1 MMGQVNL
8 GAEMSAVGDGFDVD
22 LFVIGG
28 GSGGVRAAR
37 IAAGHGAKVMLAEEF
52 RMGGTCVIRGCVPK
66 KLYVLASRFAGEF
79 EEARGFGWTP
89 GKARFDWHRLV
100 GAKEAEITR
109 LEGLYARGQASAGVE
124 VVKSRAVLEGPNAVR
139 LLSDNRLIRAR
150 NILIA
155 TGGRPNI
162 DPELPGYQHVVT
174 SNEVFDLEEFPKS
187 IVIAGGG
194 YIALEFAGIFRLLG
208 AEVTVIYRGAQVL
221 RGFDQDLRD
230 GLVAAYE
237 KAGIRFVLND
247 VFERIERDDQ
257 GLVGMT
263 KAGLRLG
270 ADQILFAIGRSAN
283 VEGLGLEKAGVG
295 LAKDGAIAVD
305 AGSATNVPGIF
316 AVGDVT
322 NRVNL
327 TPVAIREG
335 HALADTLFG
344 GKAGIRPWQVDY
356 AHIPT
361 AVFTTPELGTVGLT
375 EAAAREAFAA
385 VDIYKTSFRGIKAT
399 LSGSEARVMMK
410 IVVDGQSDRV
420 LGVHILGEGA
430 GEMIQLLGIPLRM
443 GATKADFDAT
453 MAVHPTA
460 AEELVTMRTRS
471 ARYTRE

>member
-1 MMGQVNL
+1 MMASDNQ
-8 GAEMSAVGDGFDVD
+8 DFDVD

-66 KLYVLASRFAGEF
+66 KLYVLASRFAKDF
-79 EEARGFGWTP
+79 AEARGFGWQV
-89 GKARFDWHRLV
+89 GESSHDWPSLV
-100 GAKEAEITR
+100 AAKEVEITR
-109 LEGLYARGQASAGVE
+109 LEGLYAKGQASAGVE
-124 VVKSRAVLEGPNAVR
+124 VVKSRAVIEGPHAVR
-139 LLSDNRLIRAR
+139 LLADNRVIRTR
-150 NILIA
+150 NILVA
-155 TGGRPNI
+155 TGGQPNRDASI
-162 DPELPGYQHVVT
+162 PGIEHAVT
-174 SNEVFDLEEFPKS
+174 SDTVFDLPEFSKH

-230 GLVAAYE
+230 SLVSAYE
-237 KAGIRFVLND
+237 KMGIRFLLN
-247 VFERIERDDQ
+247 EGISEIGKATG
-257 GLVGMT
+257 GL
-263 KAGLRLG
+263 KIRLKG
-270 ADQILFAIGRSAN
+270 GATLDADQVLMAIGRTPNTS
-283 VEGLGLEKAGVG
+283 GLGLEKAGVALG
-295 LAKDGAIAVD
+295 KDGAIPVD
-305 AGSATNVPGIF
+305 SGSRTNVPSVF

-344 GKAGIRPWQVDY
+344 GAKGVKPWVVDH
-356 AHIPT
+356 ANIPT
-361 AVFTTPELGTVGLT
+361 AVFTTPEIGTVGLT
-375 EAAAREAFAA
+375 EEEARARYA
-385 VDIYKTSFRGIKAT
+385 VVDLYKTSFRPIRAT
-399 LSGSEARVMMK
+399 LSGAEDRVMMK
-410 IVVDGQSDRV
+410 ILVDGETDRV

-430 GEMIQLLGIPLRM
+430 GEMIQLLGIALRM

-460 AEELVTMRTRS
+460 AEELVTMRTRT
-471 ARYTRE
+471 ARFERS

>member
-1 MMGQVNL
+1 
-8 GAEMSAVGDGFDVD
+8 MSETYDVD

-66 KLYVLASRFAGEF
+66 KLYVLASRFARDF
-79 EEARGFGWTP
+79 EESRGFGWKP
-89 GKARFDWHRLV
+89 GPASFDWQRLV

-109 LEGLYARGQASAGVE
+109 LEGLYAKGQASAGVE
-124 VVKSRAVLEGPNAVR
+124 VVKSRAVIEGPHAVR
-139 LLSDNRLIRAR
+139 LLADNRVIRTK

-155 TGGRPNI
+155 TGGRPNL
-162 DPELPGYQHVVT
+162 DASVPGIENVVT

-187 IVIAGGG
+187 IVIGGGG

-230 GLVAAYE
+230 GLVSAYE
-237 KAGIRFVLND
+237 KAGVRFILND
-247 VFERIERDDQ
+247 TFARIDRTET
-257 GLVGMT
+257 GLIGKT
-263 KAGLRLG
+263 KAGLSLP
-270 ADQILFAIGRSAN
+270 ADQILFAIGRSPN
-283 VEGLGLEKAGVG
+283 IEGLGLEKAGVA

-305 AGSATNVPGIF
+305 SASATNIPGIF

-344 GKAGIRPWQVDY
+344 GKPWTVDY

-375 EAAAREAFAA
+375 EAEAREKYEV
-385 VDIYKTSFRGIKAT
+385 VDIYKTSFRAIKAT
-399 LSGSEARVMMK
+399 LSGSEDRVMMK
-410 IVVDGQSDRV
+410 IVVDGTTDRV

-430 GEMIQLLGIPLRM
+430 GEMIQLLGISLRM

-460 AEELVTMRTRS
+460 SEELVTMRTRS
-471 ARYTRE
+471 ARYTRS

>member
-1 MMGQVNL
+1 MG
-8 GAEMSAVGDGFDVD
+8 GRTGEFDVD

-66 KLYVLASRFAGEF
+66 KLYVLASRFARDF
-79 EEARGFGWTP
+79 EEARGFGWTV
-89 GKARFDWHRLV
+89 GERSHDWHRLV

-109 LEGLYARGQASAGVE
+109 LEGLYAKGQASAGVE
-124 VVKSRAVLEGPNAVR
+124 VVKSRAVIEGPNAVR
-139 LLSDNRLIRAR
+139 LLADNRVIRAK

-162 DPELPGYQHVVT
+162 DEKLPGYQHVVT
-174 SNEVFDLEEFPKS
+174 SDEVFDLEEFPRR

-230 GLVAAYE
+230 GLVSAYE
-237 KAGIRFVLND
+237 KAGVKFVLND
-247 VFERIERDDQ
+247 VFSRIERSEA
-257 GLVGMT
+257 GLVGHT
-263 KAGLRLG
+263 AGGLRLP
-270 ADQILFAIGRSAN
+270 ADQILFAIGRSPN
-283 VEGLGLEKAGVG
+283 SHGLGLEKLGVTLG
-295 LAKDGAIAVD
+295 KDGAIAVD
-305 AGSATNVPGIF
+305 AGSATNVPGIY

-344 GKAGIRPWQVDY
+344 GKAGVKPWSVDY

-361 AVFTTPELGTVGLT
+361 AVFTTPEIGTVGLT
-375 EAAAREAFAA
+375 EAEAREKFAV
-385 VDIYKTSFRGIKAT
+385 VDIFKTSFRAIKAT
-399 LSGSEARVMMK
+399 LSGSEDRVMMK
-410 IVVDGQSDRV
+410 IVVDGESDRV
-420 LGVHILGEGA
+420 LGVHLLGEGA

-460 AEELVTMRTRS
+460 AEELVTMRTRT
-471 ARYTRE
+471 ARYTRA

>member
-1 MMGQVNL
+1 MA
-8 GAEMSAVGDGFDVD
+8 GAEQFDVD

-66 KLYVLASRFAGEF
+66 KLYVMASRFAKDFG
-79 EEARGFGWTP
+79 EARGFGWQIGSHDFEWP
-89 GKARFDWHRLV
+89 RLV

-109 LEGLYARGQASAGVE
+109 LEGLYARGQESAGVT
-124 VVKSRAVLEGPNAVR
+124 VVKSRAVIEGPGRVR
-139 LLSDNRLIRAR
+139 LLADDRVIRAR
-150 NILIA
+150 NILVA
-155 TGGRPNI
+155 TGGRPNL
-162 DPELPGYQHVVT
+162 DPVLPGIEHVVT
-174 SNEVFDLEEFPKS
+174 SDAVFDLKQFPRR

-230 GLVAAYE
+230 GLTAAYTGM
-237 KAGIRFVLND
+237 GIRFIYND
-247 VFERIERDDQ
+247 VFERIEKRDG
-257 GLVGMT
+257 GL
-263 KAGLRLG
+263 LG
-270 ADQILFAIGRSAN
+270 YLTDGTAIEADQILFALGRSPN
-283 VEGLGLEKAGVG
+283 STELGLEAAGVHLDKAG
-295 LAKDGAIAVD
+295 AIVVD

-344 GKAGIRPWQVDY
+344 GKPWQVNYDF
-356 AHIPT
+356 IPT
-361 AVFTTPELGTVGLT
+361 AVFTTPEMGTVGLT
-375 EAAAREAFAA
+375 EAEAREKHA
-385 VDIYKTSFRGIKAT
+385 VVDLYKTSFRAMKAT
-399 LSGSEARVMMK
+399 LSGSDDRVMMK
-410 IVVDGQSDRV
+410 IIVEGETDKV

-430 GEMIQLLGIPLRM
+430 GEMIQLLGIPLKM

-460 AEELVTMRTRS
+460 AEELVTMRVRTARHTRN
-471 ARYTRE
+471 

>member
-1 MMGQVNL
+1 MGSQA
-8 GAEMSAVGDGFDVD
+8 GEFDVD

-66 KLYVLASRFAGEF
+66 KLYVLASRFAKDF
-79 EEARGFGWTP
+79 EEARGFGWTV
-89 GKARFDWHRLV
+89 GERSHDWHRLV

-109 LEGLYARGQASAGVE
+109 LEGLYAKGQASAGVE
-124 VVKSRAVLEGPNAVR
+124 VVKSRAVIEGPNAVR
-139 LLSDNRLIRAR
+139 LLADNRVIRAR

-162 DPELPGYQHVVT
+162 DENLPGYQHVVT
-174 SNEVFDLEEFPKS
+174 SDEVFDLEEFPRR

-208 AEVTVIYRGAQVL
+208 AEVTVIYRGPQVL

-230 GLVAAYE
+230 GLVSAYE
-237 KAGIRFVLND
+237 KAGVKFVLND
-247 VFERIERDDQ
+247 VFSRIERSEA
-257 GLVGMT
+257 GLVGHT
-263 KAGLRLG
+263 AGGLRLP
-270 ADQILFAIGRSAN
+270 ADQILFAIGRSPN
-283 VEGLGLEKAGVG
+283 SHGLGLEKLGVALG
-295 LAKDGAIAVD
+295 KDGAIAVD
-305 AGSATNVPGIF
+305 AASATNVPGIY

-344 GKAGIRPWQVDY
+344 GKPWSVDY

-361 AVFTTPELGTVGLT
+361 AVFTTPEIGTVGLAED
-375 EAAAREAFAA
+375 EARAKFAV
-385 VDIYKTSFRGIKAT
+385 VDIYKATFRAIKAT
-399 LSGSEARVMMK
+399 LSGSEDRVMMK
-410 IVVDGQSDRV
+410 IIVDGETDRV
-420 LGVHILGEGA
+420 LGVHLLGEGA

-460 AEELVTMRTRS
+460 AEELVTMRTRT

>member
-1 MMGQVNL
+1 MQAAGQKT
-8 GAEMSAVGDGFDVD
+8 GQDAEPAFDVD

-52 RMGGTCVIRGCVPK
+52 RLGGTCVIRGCVPK
-66 KLYVLASRFAGEF
+66 KLYVMASRFAREF
-79 EEARGFGWTP
+79 EDSRGFGWKP
-89 GKARFDWHRLV
+89 GAASFDWQRLV
-100 GAKEAEITR
+100 GAKEGEITR
-109 LEGLYARGQASAGVE
+109 LEGLYAKGQAGAGVE
-124 VVKSRAVLEGPNAVR
+124 VVKSRAVLEGPNTVR
-139 LLSDNRLIRAR
+139 ILADNRVIRAR

-162 DPELPGYQHVVT
+162 DTNLPGYEHVVT
-174 SNEVFDLEEFPKS
+174 SNEVFDLEEFPKR
-187 IVIAGGG
+187 ILIAGGG

-208 AEVTVIYRGAQVL
+208 AEVTVVYRGAQVL

-230 GLVAAYE
+230 GLVTAYE
-237 KAGIRFVLND
+237 KAGIRFVLHD
-247 VFERIERDDQ
+247 TITRIERSEA
-257 GLVGMT
+257 GLVGHT
-263 KAGLRLG
+263 IAGLALET
-270 ADQILFAIGRSAN
+270 DQVLFAIGRSAN
-283 VEGLGLEKAGVG
+283 VEGLGLEKAGVS

-305 AGSATNVPGIF
+305 AASATNVPGIF

-344 GKAGIRPWQVDY
+344 AKAGIKPWQVDY

-375 EAAAREAFAA
+375 EVEAREKFGV
-385 VDIYKTSFRGIKAT
+385 VDIYKTSFRAMKAT
-399 LSGSEARVMMK
+399 LSGSDDRVMMK
-410 IVVDGQSDRV
+410 LVVDGETERV
-420 LGVHILGEGA
+420 LGVHILGDGA

-460 AEELVTMRTRS
+460 SEELVTMRTRS

>member
-1 MMGQVNL
+1 
-8 GAEMSAVGDGFDVD
+8 MSEIFDVD

-37 IAAGHGAKVMLAEEF
+37 IAAGHGARVMLAEEF

-66 KLYVLASRFAGEF
+66 KLYVLASRFAREF
-79 EEARGFGWTP
+79 EDSRGFGWRP
-89 GKARFDWHRLV
+89 GPASFDWQRLV

-109 LEGLYARGQASAGVE
+109 LEGLYAKGQASAGVE
-124 VVKSRAVLEGPNAVR
+124 VIKSRAVIEGSNAVR
-139 LLSDNRLIRAR
+139 LLADNRVIRAK

-155 TGGRPNI
+155 TGGRPNLDQSI
-162 DPELPGYQHVVT
+162 PGIENVVT

-208 AEVTVIYRGAQVL
+208 ADVTVLYRGTQVL

-230 GLVAAYE
+230 GLVSAYE
-237 KAGIRFVLND
+237 KDGVRFVLND
-247 VFERIERDDQ
+247 TFARIDRTEA
-257 GLVGMT
+257 GLIGKT
-263 KAGLRLG
+263 KAGLSLA
-270 ADQILFAIGRSAN
+270 ADQILFAIGRSPN
-283 VEGLGLEKAGVG
+283 IEGLGLEKAGVA

-305 AGSATNVPGIF
+305 SSSATNVPGIF

-344 GKAGIRPWQVDY
+344 GKAWTVDY
-356 AHIPT
+356 DHIPT

-375 EAAAREAFAA
+375 EAEARAAFDT
-385 VDIYKTSFRGIKAT
+385 VDIYKTSFRAIKAT
-399 LSGSEARVMMK
+399 LSGSEDRVMMK
-410 IVVDGQSDRV
+410 IIVDGATDRV

-460 AEELVTMRTRS
+460 SEELVTMRTRT
-471 ARYTRE
+471 ARYTHS

>member
-1 MMGQVNL
+1 M
-8 GAEMSAVGDGFDVD
+8 AETYDVD

-37 IAAGHGAKVMLAEEF
+37 IAAGHGAKVLLAEEF

-66 KLYVLASRFAGEF
+66 KLYVLASRFARDF
-79 EEARGFGWTP
+79 EESRGFGWKP
-89 GKARFDWHRLV
+89 GSASFDWQRLV

-109 LEGLYARGQASAGVE
+109 LEGLYAKGQASAGVE
-124 VVKSRAVLEGPNAVR
+124 VVKSRAVIEGPHTVR
-139 LLSDNRLIRAR
+139 LLADSRVIRAK

-155 TGGRPNI
+155 TGGRPNLDRSI
-162 DPELPGYQHVVT
+162 PGIENVVT

-208 AEVTVIYRGAQVL
+208 AEVTVLYRGAQVL

-230 GLVAAYE
+230 GLISAYE
-237 KAGIRFVLND
+237 KAGVRFILND
-247 VFERIERDDQ
+247 TFARIDRTEA
-257 GLVGMT
+257 GLVGKT
-263 KAGLRLG
+263 KAGLSLA
-270 ADQILFAIGRSAN
+270 ADQILFAIGRSPN
-283 VEGLGLEKAGVG
+283 IEGLGLEKAGVA

-305 AGSATNVPGIF
+305 SASATNISGIF

-344 GKAGIRPWQVDY
+344 GKPWSVDY

-375 EAAAREAFAA
+375 EAEAREKFEI
-385 VDIYKTSFRGIKAT
+385 VDIYKTSFRAIKAT
-399 LSGSEARVMMK
+399 LSGSEDRVMMK
-410 IVVDGQSDRV
+410 IVVDGTTDRV

-460 AEELVTMRTRS
+460 SEELVTMRTRT
-471 ARYTRE
+471 ARYSRS

>member
-1 MMGQVNL
+1 MGD
-8 GAEMSAVGDGFDVD
+8 AADTFDVD

-66 KLYVLASRFAGEF
+66 KLYVLASRFAREF
-79 EEARGFGWTP
+79 EEARGFGWKP
-89 GKARFDWHRLV
+89 GTATFDWQRLV

-124 VVKSRAVLEGPNAVR
+124 VVKSRAVLEGPNTVR
-139 LLSDNRLIRAR
+139 LLADNRLIRAK

-162 DPELPGYQHVVT
+162 DESLPGYQHVQT
-174 SNEVFDLEEFPKS
+174 SDEVFDLEEFPRR

-194 YIALEFAGIFRLLG
+194 YVALEFAGIFRLLG

-230 GLVAAYE
+230 GLVSAYE
-237 KAGIRFVLND
+237 KAGVRFVLND
-247 VFERIERDDQ
+247 VFTRIERNDE

-263 KAGLRLG
+263 KAGLALP
-270 ADQILFAIGRSAN
+270 ADQILFAIGRSPN
-283 VEGLGLEKAGVG
+283 SHGLGLEKLGVTLG
-295 LAKDGAIAVD
+295 KDGAIAVD
-305 AGSATNVPGIF
+305 AGSATNIPGVY

-344 GKAGIRPWQVDY
+344 AEKGIKPWTVDY

-375 EAAAREAFAA
+375 EVEAREKHAV
-385 VDIYKTSFRGIKAT
+385 VDIYKTSFRAIKAT
-399 LSGSEARVMMK
+399 LSGSDDRVMMK
-410 IVVDGQSDRV
+410 IVVDGTSDRV
-420 LGVHILGEGA
+420 LGVHILGDGA

-460 AEELVTMRTRS
+460 SEELVTMRTRT
-471 ARYTRE
+471 ARYTRG